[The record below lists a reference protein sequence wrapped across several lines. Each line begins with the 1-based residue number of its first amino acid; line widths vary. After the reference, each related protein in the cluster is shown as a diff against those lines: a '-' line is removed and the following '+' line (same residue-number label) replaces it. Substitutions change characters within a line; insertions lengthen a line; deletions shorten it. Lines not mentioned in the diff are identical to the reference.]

1 MVLSAFVLAA
11 LLPLAQ
17 EPASPQAPPP
27 DAPPAEAAPAEA
39 APAEAAQ
46 AAPAPTAS
54 TGALI
59 EAGLKA
65 FGRRRYTQAEI
76 EFRKALEADP
86 QSAAAAYYLGYTY
99 YKTAEPKRP
108 FHPDKRKAAE
118 MFARAYEL
126 DPAFRPAWSKR

>member
-39 APAEAAQ
+39 APA
-46 AAPAPTAS
+46 PTAS
-54 TGALI
+54 AGALI